1 MLMRAYSMFVSPE
14 TARRRKTHGGPSL
27 SSQSPNN
34 ASAATIG
41 CHATVASL
49 SYIPARRF
57 SSRHFSFP
65 SNASAKNP
73 SSARRSAPSD
83 ISGWYG
89 ASLGGYQN
97 GSDDESFERY
107 RTASRFAKRCVT
119 TPPRF
124 AAPSPISVAE
134 SIDARGFG
142 CSAAACGG
150 TAAKKRP
157 LSPNTA
163 PRVNMKWNT
172 DSHVHRARG
181 TFATRTST
189 LRHTLF
195 ATPPPTFFLFFPSS
209 SSSSGP
215 SGRSADFGT
224 TLCHVP
230 GGT

>member
-1 MLMRAYSMFVSPE
+1 MFVSPE
-14 TARRRKTHGGPSL
+14 TARRRKTHDGPSL
-27 SSQSPNN
+27 SSQSSNN

-65 SNASAKNP
+65 SNASAKKP

-97 GSDDESFERY
+97 GSDDASFERY

-119 TPPRF
+119 TVTPPRR
-124 AAPSPISVAE
+124 AAPSPIAVAE

-142 CSAAACGG
+142 CSAAASV
-150 TAAKKRP
+150 TKKPP

-163 PRVNMKWNT
+163 PRVNMKWNR

-189 LRHTLF
+189 LRHTRD
-195 ATPPPTFFLFFPSS
+195 ATPPPTFFLFFLFSS
-209 SSSSGP
+209 LSSSSGP
-215 SGRSADFGT
+215 GPGRSADFGT